1 MSHARKLLPLFALV
15 IVSLLASACS
25 SLTASPTPSLQEMQ
39 LTAQAAAAMTLTA
52 QAPSPTPVTPSPTPI
67 PTIMTIEPV
76 VIAPPSQAAPPQ
88 VIVPPVIPTQPVM
101 IVQPAATDAKKKQDC
116 SKSYISAGTE
126 GARAPVEVVN
136 KKGASITLSYYL
148 ELNAFGQCGS
158 GSLSLD
164 GDSKSLNLP
173 VGCYYLYAWVT
184 YDGKDQSFKGYSC
197 LPKKGVTWLLFPDRM
212 EEAPN

>member
-1 MSHARKLLPLFALV
+1 MSYARKSIPLFILV

-25 SLTASPTPSLQEMQ
+25 SLKASPTPSLQEMQ

-52 QAPSPTPVTPSPTPI
+52 QAPSPTPVPPSPTPSPIPMI
-67 PTIMTIEPV
+67 PTVEPV
-76 VIAPPSQAAPPQ
+76 VVEPQQIVVPEVPSQ
-88 VIVPPVIPTQPVM
+88 PVT
-101 IVQPAATDAKKKQDC
+101 IVQPASADAKKVQDC

-136 KKGASITLSYYL
+136 RKGASITLSYYL

-184 YDGKDQSFKGYSC
+184 YDGKDQSFNGYSC
-197 LPKKGVTWLLFPDRM
+197 LPKKGITWLLFPDRM